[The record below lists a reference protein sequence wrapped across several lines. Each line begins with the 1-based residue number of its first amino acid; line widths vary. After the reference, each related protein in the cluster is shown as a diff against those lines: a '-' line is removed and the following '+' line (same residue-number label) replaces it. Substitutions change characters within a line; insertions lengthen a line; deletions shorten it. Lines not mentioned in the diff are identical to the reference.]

1 MAAHVLFTLAFSAV
15 VAPGASLEG
24 PFFNETGRRGLEYA
38 RSAEDLA
45 ALQLAPRLL
54 AASAEGVSNAPMIS
68 GHQWR
73 YKYNFVVE
81 VWTALSTNMSARV
94 FRMQPGS
101 LPWQLVVCILRLT
114 ASGLF
119 LGLGCAGMYGGPR
132 HIRSGMLRRASSISG
147 S

>member
-1 MAAHVLFTLAFSAV
+1 MAAHVLFTMAFSAV

-24 PFFNETGRRGLEYA
+24 AFFNETGRRGLEYA

-81 VWTALSTNMSARV
+81 VWTALSTNMKCTGVSHAA
-94 FRMQPGS
+94 GS
-101 LPWQLVVCILRLT
+101 LPWQLVVCILR
-114 ASGLF
+114 
-119 LGLGCAGMYGGPR
+119 
-132 HIRSGMLRRASSISG
+132 
-147 S
+147 